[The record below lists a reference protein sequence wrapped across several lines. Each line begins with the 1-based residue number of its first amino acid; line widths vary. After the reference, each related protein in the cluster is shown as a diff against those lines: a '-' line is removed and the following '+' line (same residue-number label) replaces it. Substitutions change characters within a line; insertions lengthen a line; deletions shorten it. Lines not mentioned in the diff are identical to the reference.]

1 MNIELA
7 ERLDKYIQEFD
18 DDVKLTM
25 NNVKDK
31 SLLVTS
37 MQSKWIRYYFLEK
50 TLNQKLKDAKIDYS
64 KKFAGKIEFRQPTIP
79 GTASPSSEID
89 QKLVKLNSEI
99 RTSELCLDFIEKS
112 MAVLD
117 KINFQIKNVIDLV
130 KLERG

>member
-7 ERLDKYIQEFD
+7 ERLEKYIQEFD

-25 NNVKDK
+25 TNVKDK

-37 MQSKWIRYYFLEK
+37 YQSKWIRYYFLEK
-50 TLNQKLKDAKIDYS
+50 TIYQKLKDAKVEYS
-64 KKFAGKIEFRQPTIP
+64 KQFVNKIEFKQTTLPLT
-79 GTASPSSEID
+79 TQSDID
-89 QKLVKLNSEI
+89 KKLVKLNNEI
-99 RTSELCLDFIEKS
+99 RNSEACLDFIEKS

-117 KINFQIKNVIDLV
+117 KMNFQIKNVIDLV

>member
-7 ERLDKYIQEFD
+7 ERLEKYIQEFD

-25 NNVKDK
+25 TNVKDK

-37 MQSKWIRYYFLEK
+37 YQSKWIRYYFLEK
-50 TLNQKLKDAKIDYS
+50 TIYQKLKDAKVEYS
-64 KKFAGKIEFRQPTIP
+64 KQFVNKIEFKQTTLPLT
-79 GTASPSSEID
+79 TQSAID
-89 QKLVKLNSEI
+89 KKLVKLNNEI
-99 RTSELCLDFIEKS
+99 RNSEACLDFIEKS

-117 KINFQIKNVIDLV
+117 KMNFQIKNVIDLV

>member
-7 ERLDKYIQEFD
+7 ERLEKYIKEFD

-25 NNVKDK
+25 SNVKDK

-37 MQSKWIRYYFLEK
+37 YQSKWIRYYFLEK
-50 TLNQKLKDAKIDYS
+50 SIYQKLKDAKIEYS
-64 KKFAGKIEFRQPTIP
+64 KRVVNKIEFKQTVLPLQ
-79 GTASPSSEID
+79 SPDGID
-89 QKLVKLNSEI
+89 KNLVKLNNEI

-117 KINFQIKNVIDLV
+117 KMNFQIKNVIDLV